1 MEASDSESEKSE
13 ESDEGYEPSD
23 VEVVSE
29 SEDDDSD
36 EESVVES
43 EEEEVKFFL
52 PSKVKKLRCVFFA
65 QALACHKVID
75 DILVGNFFMFFHS
88 RNCACRFQ

>member
-1 MEASDSESEKSE
+1 MYQVLIKSDIFLDVHFQDPEKFIEDGGWEFLNMEASDSESEKSE

-43 EEEEVKFFL
+43 EEEEV
-52 PSKVKKLRCVFFA
+52 
-65 QALACHKVID
+65 
-75 DILVGNFFMFFHS
+75 
-88 RNCACRFQ
+88 

>member
-43 EEEEVKFFL
+43 EEEEVIFLL

-75 DILVGNFFMFFHS
+75 DILVGNIFVFFHS
-88 RNCACRFQ
+88 RNCAWRFQ